1 MCVFPCSVCVFAALI
16 VEYISD
22 IIQSGAVYARV
33 SKKAIYIYIAI
44 LPLFF
49 FFSSCG
55 NLIGAGLGEEVD
67 LTPPVLSVSHL
78 VSGGT
83 KIEADELASGVFCQ
97 RSVTFYGTA
106 TDNNKVSAVRA
117 QVKRAGAG
125 DESYVPVATARLSG
139 SEWELDIDFEDEG
152 PCYVKITAEDPRRN
166 FSPKSERVIT
176 LFVDY
181 TAPVAEAWYIDRE
194 ISDYRYGLK
203 PLEYLKELVGQN
215 KLDRHE
221 YKDVAQ
227 NVSFTLRATASDTM
241 GIKFISA
248 SIYDEAGNKIT
259 DVHNNSENQYAP
271 SFPVTHE
278 MLVSG
283 SSELASGIHYL
294 QVWYEA
300 EDVVTVPESNKT
312 SVEVEGGW
320 FIWWPESDLPRV
332 TNPDADASGLGAHIN
347 DTLSFDFF
355 DDDALGDGYFAL
367 LSEEEYGSRSWTDA
381 DWDEIIRAPESL
393 FRFVK
398 YASDE
403 EEKAT
408 VSRTERVTKSDERHR
423 TVSFKAA
430 AKPQTMHLVFVV
442 WDNPVSGTVIK
453 DAETRRGDIPVRV
466 TDDASPILIV
476 SSPKNNSVPA
486 LTMNGE
492 DSATVTIEGQ
502 SLDSVGCTFLE
513 FVWVPD
519 CLNVDKRKA
528 AEAWLDSIV
537 TEDDHN
543 ALRGSNA
550 KDIDGMRLW
559 SVPLKTSE
567 DGAMNGF
574 VKHTFEFKV
583 DLFNDFVHD
592 GTNTNEKTS
601 AKYFLAKLTRKDG
614 GFIYQDYTLAADTA
628 VPTVRLL
635 NLSDMQTVSTGELK
649 VEFYGA
655 KESGLTVKEYEA
667 YLLNYKIDG
676 DTIETYTE
684 NNGRFKLRGVLKFD
698 SGEYGSYETCS
709 FTIPTEVMK
718 AFETQGIKPRFMLT
732 AKDLFG
738 LEGQMQ
744 CMFNISSK
752 PILTAITSTSSTLAG
767 VDDEIT
773 INVTFS
779 DTVTVGAGER
789 PRLKLANIKNGDK
802 NDGFYAEYAGG
813 SGTTTL
819 EFIYEVKEGD
829 ESDILKIP
837 DSDMIDYNGAT
848 KFEDSVDK
856 NATINITGKNLQDQK
871 TIKIDG
877 ISPRGSLIL
886 ESNADENNNVNDG
899 KTYLREG
906 RTLTVKLNSDKS
918 ITVQGSASVVFNV
931 DGEKLEVPLSGTS
944 NLSVTFS
951 KKIAADDPEG
961 TLVFK
966 EIKGI
971 EVIKDSAGNKVIPKD
986 GDSFGIGAA
995 GNDGSSF
1002 VIDTTAPNA
1011 PKITITNKKDDG
1023 KYKENVKFEVSTT
1036 EKDVAKTE
1044 YSLDDGVK
1052 WLDYEEYKDIDK
1064 SAALTARA
1072 TDWAGNVSDPAPTI
1086 HISINSKFPAFTV
1099 ECTDPDGYHA
1109 AGKTLTFKVHFADEV
1124 KAPNNA
1130 ASASSDVYI
1139 QLSAVSGIV
1148 GKGSNGGKASFV
1160 RLEDGGKTA
1169 VFEYVIQDP
1178 DEFYLQIEAGA
1189 VNLTGFTDTYGCVWD
1204 DSNVKNPS
1212 YPRPN
1217 LHCDGVAPKVDTMS
1231 VAGNKV
1237 TLTFAENVKK
1247 AGGNITLRQVKKWAI
1262 PPVLTAADLTKIMN
1276 KLPDKKDRD
1285 VLSMRDDNG
1294 SDIEDAIDYGLR
1306 ENTDH
1311 VANDKYFGTG
1321 QFVGPYKKSYQGVDA
1336 NGKPDF
1342 STKYVLHFDL
1352 DIWNGGSKVDVG
1364 TTYKSNYSKAVGT
1377 DFHADKSDTKVEFD
1391 LTKQVQVS
1399 TQQIRDVLEKAGYH
1413 ERVLDVTSS
1422 RVDVNGKEVT
1432 ITFPAGLTDKSDA
1445 LPAGREWELVID
1457 KGAFMDET
1465 GNEFGA
1471 EPNGYKNMAD
1481 AVQYGGKQYSVG
1493 TDGNNNNVY
1502 HPNYD
1507 GGSWGTD
1514 GRGRSATQTPVVLI
1528 KRGTGEGEGDESF
1541 LSDGVATPWVRV
1553 DRYSYGLGIYQ
1564 PSGTSGG
1571 NVTDNK
1577 NITEKL
1583 EQPTGLVRVRIDCE
1597 TSGAIVKY
1605 VIGGVEKSVS
1615 DATNGES
1622 LPNTKY
1628 SQTQVTFQSA
1638 ENFYNSQ
1645 NTENDYKAT
1654 ETPIFAAGTGNYAK
1668 SCKQYIVAVGT
1679 KDGKTSEY
1687 GAEAVWQTVVRFVNP
1702 TQGNG
1707 TSLAGL
1713 DSNDFSIRGATGA
1726 GMQPSYTPFPLRF
1739 SQLTCPY
1746 LRRTYR
1752 ERKDVTNSNDYY
1764 WVSYEIF
1771 VESTA
1776 SGHGKRNNNFTW
1788 TSTDG
1793 RMMPGEVSM
1802 ISGLKLY
1809 D

>member
-1 MCVFPCSVCVFAALI
+1 MREFLK
-16 VEYISD
+16 
-22 IIQSGAVYARV
+22 RL
-33 SKKAIYIYIAI
+33 YIYIAI

-97 RSVTFYGTA
+97 KSVTFYGTA

-367 LSEEEYGSRSWTDA
+367 LSEEEYGSRSWTD

-393 FRFVK
+393 FGFVK

-408 VSRTERVTKSDERHR
+408 VSRTEQVTKSDERHR

-453 DAETRRGDIPVRV
+453 DAEIFRGDIPVRV

-486 LTMNGE
+486 LTMNG
-492 DSATVTIEGQ
+492 DNSATVTIEGQ

-537 TEDDHN
+537 TEDAHN
-543 ALRGSNA
+543 ALRGDGETA
-550 KDIDGMRLW
+550 RLTKKDGMRLW
-559 SVPLKTSE
+559 SVPLETSE

-614 GFIYQDYTLAADTA
+614 GFIYQDYTLAADTG
-628 VPTVRLL
+628 VPKVHLL

-684 NNGRFKLRGVLKFD
+684 NNGRFNLRGVLEFD
-698 SGEYGSYETCS
+698 SGEYGSYKTCS

-738 LEGQMQ
+738 LEGQTQ

-767 VDDEIT
+767 VGDIIT
-773 INVTFS
+773 INATFS
-779 DTVTVGAGER
+779 DTVTVGAGEK
-789 PRLKLANIKNGDK
+789 PRLRLTKITNGSK
-802 NDGFYAEYAGG
+802 KDGFYAEYAGG

-819 EFIYEVKEGD
+819 EFTYEVKEGD
-829 ESDILKIP
+829 ESTRLEIQSDDPIDVAA
-837 DSDMIDYNGAT
+837 DSEFAKSAT
-848 KFEDSVDK
+848 FDK
-856 NATINITGKNLQDQK
+856 VPAGKNLQDQK

-877 ISPRGSLIL
+877 ISPKGTLIL
-886 ESNADENNNVNDG
+886 ESNADKNNNVNGG

-906 RTLTVKLNSDKS
+906 RTLTVKLESEKA

-931 DGEKLEVPLSGTS
+931 DGEELEVPLSGTS
-944 NLSVTFS
+944 NFSVTFS
-951 KKIAADDPEG
+951 KKIAAGDPEG
-961 TLVFK
+961 TLVFE

-1002 VIDTTAPNA
+1002 VIDTTAPAA
-1011 PKITITNKKDDG
+1011 PEITITNKKDDG
-1023 KYKENVKFEVSTT
+1023 KYKENVKFTVSTT

-1052 WLDYEEYKDIDK
+1052 WFDYKEYKDIDK

-1086 HISINSKFPAFTV
+1086 NISINSTFPAFTV

-1109 AGKTLTFKVHFADEV
+1109 AGKKLTFKVHFADEV
-1124 KAPNNA
+1124 KAP
-1130 ASASSDVYI
+1130 SDTSNVFI
-1139 QLSAVSGIV
+1139 KLSAYTKDGVTGTV
-1148 GKGSNGGKASFV
+1148 GEGTNGGKASFV

-1178 DEFYLQIEAGA
+1178 DEFYLQIAEGA
-1189 VNLTGFTDTYGCVWD
+1189 VNLTGFTDTYGCKWD
-1204 DSNVKNPS
+1204 DSNVENPS

-1231 VAGNKV
+1231 VDGNKV
-1237 TLTFAENVKK
+1237 TLTFKENVKK

-1276 KLPDKKDRD
+1276 KLPDKNDRD

-1306 ENTDH
+1306 EAGGY
-1311 VANDKYFGTG
+1311 ANDKYFGTG
-1321 QFVGPYKKSYQGVDA
+1321 QYIGPYKKSYQGVTGD
-1336 NGKPDF
+1336 GRPDL

-1352 DIWNGGSKVDVG
+1352 DIWNDSEVKVGPTYRSDYSNSAFGINGSNTV
-1364 TTYKSNYSKAVGT
+1364 
-1377 DFHADKSDTKVEFD
+1377 VEVREGSE
-1391 LTKQVQVS
+1391 TRT

-1422 RVDVNGKEVT
+1422 LVVVSNDTVT
-1432 ITFPAGLTDKSDA
+1432 ITFPAGLTDTSDD

-1493 TDGNNNNVY
+1493 EDGKNNSVY
-1502 HPNYD
+1502 HPDYK
-1507 GGSWGTD
+1507 GSWGKT
-1514 GRGRSATQTPVVLI
+1514 GRGRSATQTQTPVVLI
-1528 KRGTGEGEGDESF
+1528 KSGTGEGEGSESF
-1541 LSDGVATPWVRV
+1541 LSEGVATPWVRV

-1564 PSGTSGG
+1564 PSVDNPQNGAGG
-1571 NVTDNK
+1571 PVKSNSY
-1577 NITEKL
+1577 ITAALEK
-1583 EQPTGLVRVRIDCE
+1583 PTGLVRVRIDCE
-1597 TSGAIVKY
+1597 TSGASVKY
-1605 VIGGVEKSVS
+1605 VIGGGTGS
-1615 DATNGES
+1615 DNGG
-1622 LPNTKY
+1622 TGTRY
-1628 SQTQVTFQSA
+1628 TVTTVKFTSA

-1645 NTENDYKAT
+1645 NTKNDYKAT
-1654 ETPIFAAGTGNYAK
+1654 ETPIFAAGTGDYAK
-1668 SCKQYIVAVGT
+1668 SCKQYIVAKAT
-1679 KDGKTSEY
+1679 KTGFTDSGY
-1687 GAEAVWQTVVRFVNP
+1687 GAEAVWQSVVHFVNP
-1702 TQGNG
+1702 TRNG
-1707 TSLAGL
+1707 GASLAGL
-1713 DSNDFSIRGATGA
+1713 GDKYNDFSIRGASGS
-1726 GMQPSYTPFPLRF
+1726 GMQPYYTPYPLRL
-1739 SQLTCPY
+1739 SLLSCPY
-1746 LRRTYR
+1746 LRRTYL
-1752 ERKDVTNSNDYY
+1752 ERKDVANSNDYY

-1771 VESTA
+1771 LTSTV
-1776 SGHGKRNNNFTW
+1776 SGHGSRGNNFTW
-1788 TSTDG
+1788 TQNDSS
-1793 RMMPGEVSM
+1793 MEPGEVST
-1802 ISGLKLY
+1802 IHGLILWP
-1809 D
+1809 

>member
-1 MCVFPCSVCVFAALI
+1 MREFLK
-16 VEYISD
+16 
-22 IIQSGAVYARV
+22 RL
-33 SKKAIYIYIAI
+33 YIYIAI

-97 RSVTFYGTA
+97 KSVTFYGTA

-381 DWDEIIRAPESL
+381 DWDEIIRDPESL
-393 FRFVK
+393 FGFVK
-398 YASDE
+398 YDSDE

-453 DAETRRGDIPVRV
+453 DAETLRGDIPVRV

-486 LTMNGE
+486 LTMNG
-492 DSATVTIEGQ
+492 DNSAIVTIEGQ

-537 TEDDHN
+537 TEDAHN

-574 VKHTFEFKV
+574 VKHTFKFEV

-635 NLSDMQTVSTGELK
+635 NLSDMQTVSTDDLK

-667 YLLNYKIDG
+667 YLLNYKITNLDPSEN
-676 DTIETYTE
+676 ETAVVEYRE
-684 NNGRFKLRGVLKFD
+684 NNGRFKLGDAGITFS
-698 SGEYGSYETCS
+698 SGTYKVDDKTSYTTCS
-709 FTIPTEVMK
+709 FTIPSKVMD
-718 AFETQGIKPRFMLT
+718 AFEKQGIKPRFMLT

-744 CMFNISSK
+744 CMFNISSL

-773 INVTFS
+773 INATFS
-779 DTVTVGAGER
+779 DTVTVGAGEK
-789 PRLKLANIKNGDK
+789 PRLRLTEITNGSK
-802 NDGFYAEYAGG
+802 KDGFFADYNSG

-819 EFIYEVKEGD
+819 EFIYKVKEGD
-829 ESDILKIP
+829 KSDKLEIP
-837 DSDMIDYNGAT
+837 SDDPIDVASDSEFAKSAT
-848 KFEDSVDK
+848 FDK
-856 NATINITGKNLQDQK
+856 VPAGKNLQDQK

-877 ISPRGSLIL
+877 ISPKGTLIL
-886 ESNADENNNVNDG
+886 KSNADNANKDTDG
-899 KTYLREG
+899 NIYLREG
-906 RTLTVKLNSDKS
+906 RTLTVELNSDKS

-931 DGEKLEVPLSGTS
+931 GGEELDVPLSGTNS
-944 NLSVTFS
+944 KLVTFS
-951 KKIAADDPEG
+951 KKIAAGDPEG

-1002 VIDTTAPNA
+1002 VIDTTPPAKPT
-1011 PKITITNKKDDG
+1011 ITITNKKDDG
-1023 KYKENVKFEVSTT
+1023 KYKENVKFTVSAT
-1036 EKDVAKTE
+1036 ENDVAKRE
-1044 YSLDDGVK
+1044 YSLDDGVE
-1052 WLDYEEYKDIDK
+1052 WFDYDKQYKDIDK

-1072 TDWAGNVSDPAPTI
+1072 TDWAGNVSDPAEPI
-1086 HISINSKFPAFTV
+1086 HISINSTFPAFTV

-1109 AGKTLTFKVHFADEV
+1109 AGKKLTFKVHFADEV
-1124 KAPNNA
+1124 KAPSNA
-1130 ASASSDVYI
+1130 ASASSGVYI
-1139 QLSAVSGIV
+1139 QLSAVSGTV
-1148 GKGSNGGKASFV
+1148 GEGTNGGMASFV

-1178 DEFYLQIEAGA
+1178 DEFYLQIAEGD
-1189 VNLTGFTDTYGCVWD
+1189 VKLTGFTDTYGCVWAASD
-1204 DSNVKNPS
+1204 KNPS

-1217 LHCDGVAPKVDTMS
+1217 LHCDGVAPKVKSMTVS
-1231 VAGNKV
+1231 GNVV
-1237 TLTFAENVKK
+1237 TLTFAESVKK

-1321 QFVGPYKKSYQGVDA
+1321 QFVGPYKRSYQGVDA

-1352 DIWNGGSKVDVG
+1352 DIWDIETPTVKVG
-1364 TTYKSNYSKAVGT
+1364 TTYKSDYSKAVGT

-1422 RVDVNGKEVT
+1422 LVSVSGKTVT
-1432 ITFPAGLTDKSDA
+1432 ITFPAGLTDTSDA

-1481 AVQYGGKQYSVG
+1481 AVQYGGQQFSVG
-1493 TDGNNNNVY
+1493 RAGNNSVY
-1502 HPNYD
+1502 HPNYE
-1507 GGSWGTD
+1507 GSWGTD
-1514 GRGRSATQTPVVLI
+1514 GRGSRSTPTPVVLI
-1528 KRGTGEGEGDESF
+1528 KSGESSESF
-1541 LSDGVATPWVRV
+1541 FSDGVATPWVRV

-1564 PSGTSGG
+1564 PSGKSGEVLTG
-1571 NVTDNK
+1571 DYNNY
-1577 NITEKL
+1577 ITAALEK
-1583 EQPTGLVRVRIDCE
+1583 PTGLVRVRIDCE
-1597 TSGAIVKY
+1597 TPGASVKY
-1605 VIGGVEKSVS
+1605 VIGGGTGS
-1615 DATNGES
+1615 DNEGTGTRYTD
-1622 LPNTKY
+1622 TK
-1628 SQTQVTFQSA
+1628 VTFSSA
-1638 ENFYNSQ
+1638 ESFYKSQ
-1645 NTENDYKAT
+1645 SEQGYTN
-1654 ETPIFAAGTGNYAK
+1654 IFAAGTGNYK
-1668 SCKQYIVAVGT
+1668 TSCKQYIVAKAT
-1679 KDGKTSEY
+1679 KTGFTDSGY
-1687 GAEAVWQTVVRFVNP
+1687 GAEAVWQSVVHFVNP
-1702 TQGNG
+1702 TRNSSNGG
-1707 TSLAGL
+1707 TSLATLGAGY
-1713 DSNDFSIRGATGA
+1713 NDFSIRGTTGA
-1726 GMQPSYTPFPLRF
+1726 GMEPYYSPFPLRN
-1739 SQLTCPY
+1739 SLMTCPY
-1746 LRRTYR
+1746 LRRTYL
-1752 ERKDVTNSNDYY
+1752 ERKDVANSNDYY

-1771 VESTA
+1771 LESA
-1776 SGHGKRNNNFTW
+1776 VSGHGHRKAGDNFTW
-1788 TSTDG
+1788 TQKDSK
-1793 RMMPGEVSM
+1793 MMPGEVST
-1802 ISGLKLY
+1802 IVGLYLWQ
-1809 D
+1809 

>member
-33 SKKAIYIYIAI
+33 SKKGYIYIYIAI

-278 MLVSG
+278 MLESG

-367 LSEEEYGSRSWTDA
+367 LSEEEYGNRSWKDEDWA
-381 DWDEIIRAPESL
+381 DIISDPESL
-393 FRFVK
+393 FGFVE

-453 DAETRRGDIPVRV
+453 AAETRRGDIPVRV

-486 LTMNGE
+486 LTMKN
-492 DSATVTIEGQ
+492 DNSATVTIEGQ

-519 CLNVDKRKA
+519 CLNVDKRKT

-537 TEDDHN
+537 TEDEHN
-543 ALRGSNA
+543 ALKGSNA

-559 SVPLKTSE
+559 SVPLETSE

-574 VKHTFEFKV
+574 VKHTFKFEV
-583 DLFNDFVHD
+583 DLFKDFTCN
-592 GTNTNEKTS
+592 GTNEKTS

-635 NLSDMQTVSTGELK
+635 NLSDMQTVSTDDLT

-667 YLLNYKIDG
+667 YLLNYKITNLDPSEN
-676 DTIETYTE
+676 ETAVVEYRE
-684 NNGRFKLRGVLKFD
+684 NNGRFKLGDAGITFS
-698 SGEYGSYETCS
+698 SGTYKVDDKTSYTTCS
-709 FTIPTEVMK
+709 FTIPSKVMK
-718 AFETQGIKPRFMLT
+718 AFEKQGIKPRFMLT

-738 LEGQMQ
+738 LEGQTQ
-744 CMFNISSK
+744 CMFNISSL

-773 INVTFS
+773 INATFS
-779 DTVTVGAGER
+779 DTVTVGAGEK
-789 PRLKLANIKNGDK
+789 PRLRLTEITNGSK
-802 NDGFYAEYAGG
+802 KDGFFADYNSG

-819 EFIYEVKEGD
+819 EFIYKVKEGD
-829 ESDILKIP
+829 KSDKLEIP
-837 DSDMIDYNGAT
+837 SDDPIDVASDSEFAKSAT
-848 KFEDSVDK
+848 FAEVPNK
-856 NATINITGKNLQDQK
+856 KNLQDQK

-886 ESNADENNNVNDG
+886 ESNADENNNVNGG

-906 RTLTVKLNSDKS
+906 RTLTVKLDSIKA

-931 DGEKLEVPLSGTS
+931 GEKELEVPLSGTS

-951 KKIAADDPEG
+951 KKIAAGDPNGE
-961 TLVFK
+961 LELK

-971 EVIKDSAGNKVIPKD
+971 EVIKDSAGNKVIPED

-995 GNDGSSF
+995 GNAKSNF
-1002 VIDTTAPNA
+1002 VIDTTPPAKPT
-1011 PKITITNKKDDG
+1011 ITITNPQNDG
-1023 KYKENVKFEVSTT
+1023 KYKENVKFTVSTT
-1036 EKDVAKTE
+1036 EEDVKKTE

-1052 WLDYEEYKDIDK
+1052 WSTYPENEVEVKTT
-1064 SAALTARA
+1064 SALTARA
-1072 TDWAGNVSDPAPTI
+1072 TDWAGNVSDPAEPI
-1086 HISINSKFPAFTV
+1086 HISINSTFPAFTV

-1109 AGKTLTFKVHFADEV
+1109 AGKTLTFKVHFADVVE
-1124 KAPNNA
+1124 AP
-1130 ASASSDVYI
+1130 SDTSNVYI
-1139 QLSAVSGIV
+1139 QLSAVSGTV
-1148 GKGSNGGKASFV
+1148 GKGSNGGMASFV

-1178 DEFYLQIEAGA
+1178 DEFYLQIAEGD
-1189 VNLTGFTDTYGCVWD
+1189 VKLTGFTDTYGCKWD

-1217 LHCDGVAPKVDTMS
+1217 LHCDGVAPKVKSMTVS
-1231 VAGNKV
+1231 GNVV
-1237 TLTFAENVKK
+1237 TLTFAESVKK

-1306 ENTDH
+1306 EAGGY
-1311 VANDKYFGTG
+1311 ANDKYFGTG
-1321 QFVGPYKKSYQGVDA
+1321 QYIGPYKKSYQGVTGD
-1336 NGKPDF
+1336 GRPDL

-1352 DIWNGGSKVDVG
+1352 DIWNDSEVKVGPTYRSDYPNSDFGINGSNTV
-1364 TTYKSNYSKAVGT
+1364 
-1377 DFHADKSDTKVEFD
+1377 VEVRKGSE
-1391 LTKQVQVS
+1391 TRT

-1422 RVDVNGKEVT
+1422 LVSVSNDTVT
-1432 ITFPAGLTDKSDA
+1432 ITFPAGLTDTSDD

-1481 AVQYGGKQYSVG
+1481 AVQYGGQQYSVG
-1493 TDGNNNNVY
+1493 TVGNNSVY
-1502 HPNYD
+1502 HPNYE
-1507 GGSWGTD
+1507 GSWGTD
-1514 GRGRSATQTPVVLI
+1514 GRGSRSTPTPVVLI
-1528 KRGTGEGEGDESF
+1528 KSGESSESF
-1541 LSDGVATPWVRV
+1541 FSGGVATPWVRV

-1564 PSGTSGG
+1564 PSVDNPQNGAGG
-1571 NVTDNK
+1571 PVKSNSY
-1577 NITEKL
+1577 ITAALEK
-1583 EQPTGLVRVRIDCE
+1583 PTGLVRVRIDCE
-1597 TSGAIVKY
+1597 TSGASVKY
-1605 VIGGVEKSVS
+1605 VIGGGTGS
-1615 DATNGES
+1615 DSGGTG
-1622 LPNTKY
+1622 TRY
-1628 SQTQVTFQSA
+1628 TVTTVNFTSA
-1638 ENFYNSQ
+1638 KDFYDSQ
-1645 NTENDYKAT
+1645 NTKNDYT
-1654 ETPIFAAGTGNYAK
+1654 NIFAAGTGDYK
-1668 SCKQYIVAVGT
+1668 TSCKQYIVAKAT
-1679 KDGKTSEY
+1679 KTGFTDSGY
-1687 GAEAVWQTVVRFVNP
+1687 GAEAVWQSVVHFVNP
-1702 TQGNG
+1702 TRDGG
-1707 TSLAGL
+1707 ASLAGFG
-1713 DSNDFSIRGATGA
+1713 DKYNDFSIRGASGS
-1726 GMQPSYTPFPLRF
+1726 GMQPYYTPYPLRL
-1739 SQLTCPY
+1739 SLLSCPY
-1746 LRRTYR
+1746 LRRTYL
-1752 ERKDVTNSNDYY
+1752 ERKDVANSNDYY

-1771 VESTA
+1771 LTSTV
-1776 SGHGKRNNNFTW
+1776 SGHGSRGNNFTW
-1788 TSTDG
+1788 TQNDSS
-1793 RMMPGEVSM
+1793 MEPGEVST
-1802 ISGLKLY
+1802 IHGLKLWP
-1809 D
+1809 

>member
-1 MCVFPCSVCVFAALI
+1 MREFLK
-16 VEYISD
+16 
-22 IIQSGAVYARV
+22 RL
-33 SKKAIYIYIAI
+33 YIYIAI

-97 RSVTFYGTA
+97 KSVTFYGTA

-139 SEWELDIDFEDEG
+139 SEWELDIDFEYEG

-278 MLVSG
+278 MLESG

-367 LSEEEYGSRSWTDA
+367 LSEKEYGNRSWTD
-381 DWDEIIRAPESL
+381 DWDEIIRDPESL
-393 FRFVK
+393 FGFVE
-398 YASDE
+398 YDSPE

-442 WDNPVSGTVIK
+442 WDNPVSGTVEK
-453 DAETRRGDIPVRV
+453 AAETLRGDIPVRV

-486 LTMNGE
+486 LTMNN
-492 DSATVTIEGQ
+492 DNSATVTIEGQ

-559 SVPLKTSE
+559 SVPLETSE

-684 NNGRFKLRGVLKFD
+684 NNGRFNLKNADVNFSTD
-698 SGEYGSYETCS
+698 VFCEVDDKTYPACS

-718 AFETQGIKPRFMLT
+718 AFEKQGIKPRFMLT

-779 DTVTVGAGER
+779 DTVTVGAGEK
-789 PRLKLANIKNGDK
+789 PRLKLANIKNDSTEGNFFADY
-802 NDGFYAEYAGG
+802 NSG

-819 EFIYEVKEGD
+819 EFIYKVKEGD

-877 ISPRGSLIL
+877 ISPKGTLIL
-886 ESNADENNNVNDG
+886 ESNADKNNNVNG
-899 KTYLREG
+899 EKTYLREG
-906 RTLTVKLNSDKS
+906 RTLTVKLDSIKA

-931 DGEKLEVPLSGTS
+931 GEEELEVPLSGTS

-951 KKIAADDPEG
+951 KKIAAGDPEG

-995 GNDGSSF
+995 GNAKSNF
-1002 VIDTTAPNA
+1002 VIDTTAPAA
-1011 PKITITNKKDDG
+1011 PKITIENERMDE
-1023 KYKENVKFEVSTT
+1023 KYKENVKFTVSTT
-1036 EKDVAKTE
+1036 EEDVKKTE

-1052 WLDYEEYKDIDK
+1052 WYPYSENDAVVRTT
-1064 SAALTARA
+1064 SALTARA
-1072 TDWAGNVSDPAPTI
+1072 TDWAGNVSDPAPTV
-1086 HISINSKFPAFTV
+1086 HISINGKFPAFTV

-1109 AGKTLTFKVHFADEV
+1109 AGKTLTFKVHFADVVE
-1124 KAPNNA
+1124 APSNA
-1130 ASASSDVYI
+1130 ASASSGVYI
-1139 QLSAVSGIV
+1139 QLSAISGTV
-1148 GKGSNGGKASFV
+1148 GGGSNGGKASFV

-1178 DEFYLQIEAGA
+1178 DEFYLQIAEGD
-1189 VNLTGFTDTYGCVWD
+1189 VKLTGFTDTYGCVWAASD
-1204 DSNVKNPS
+1204 KNPS

-1276 KLPDKKDRD
+1276 KLPGKKDRD

-1321 QFVGPYKKSYQGVDA
+1321 QFVGPYKKSYQGVDK
-1336 NGKPDF
+1336 NGIPDL

-1352 DIWNGGSKVDVG
+1352 DIWETDKEKTVRVG
-1364 TTYKSNYSKAVGT
+1364 PTYKSNYSKTVGT

-1413 ERVLDVTSS
+1413 ERVLDVTSPLVS
-1422 RVDVNGKEVT
+1422 VSGETVT
-1432 ITFPAGLTDKSDA
+1432 ITFPAGLTDTSDD
-1445 LPAGREWELVID
+1445 LPVGREWELVID

-1481 AVQYGGKQYSVG
+1481 AVQYGGLQYSVG
-1493 TDGNNNNVY
+1493 RAGNNNNVY
-1502 HPNYD
+1502 HPNY
-1507 GGSWGTD
+1507 GGSWGTT
-1514 GRGRSATQTPVVLI
+1514 GRGRSATQTTQTPVVLI
-1528 KRGTGEGEGDESF
+1528 KSGESSESF
-1541 LSDGVATPWVRV
+1541 FSGGVATPWVRV

-1571 NVTDNK
+1571 NVTDNDNK

-1597 TSGAIVKY
+1597 TPGASVKY
-1605 VIGGVEKSVS
+1605 AIDGGTGS
-1615 DATNGES
+1615 DSGGTGTRYTVTNVN
-1622 LPNTKY
+1622 LPSKLDKEY
-1628 SQTQVTFQSA
+1628 
-1638 ENFYNSQ
+1638 
-1645 NTENDYKAT
+1645 DYANA
-1654 ETPIFAAGTGNYAK
+1654 PIFAAGTGDYK
-1668 SCKQYIVAVGT
+1668 TSCKQYIVAEGT
-1679 KDGKTSEY
+1679 KDGKTSAR
-1687 GAEAVWQTVVRFVNP
+1687 GTEAVWQSVVHFVSPSRNG
-1702 TQGNG
+1702 GNNQTPRSG
-1707 TSLAGL
+1707 TPLGSLEDGF
-1713 DSNDFSIRGATGA
+1713 NDFSIRGTTGA
-1726 GMQPSYTPFPLRF
+1726 GMEPYYSPFPLRN
-1739 SQLTCPY
+1739 SLMTCPY
-1746 LRRTYR
+1746 LRRTHR
-1752 ERKDVTNSNDYY
+1752 EGNDYY

-1771 VESTA
+1771 LESA
-1776 SGHGKRNNNFTW
+1776 VSGHGNRGSNFTW
-1788 TSTDG
+1788 TLNDSK
-1793 RMMPGEVSM
+1793 MMPGEVST
-1802 ISGLKLY
+1802 IHGLILWQ
-1809 D
+1809 